1 MEKIKM
7 FTKQMFF
14 KSKSI
19 KYQKKHEGKHKI
31 QQKTLKHTFKEKK
44 QHQKKNTNFIA
55 NFPLGL
61 VAQKRPPQV
70 PKSFIK
76 CRQNTVFWGLVGA
89 FFGEPT

>member
-44 QHQKKNTNFIA
+44 QHQKKKTQISLLIFH
-55 NFPLGL
+55 LGWS
-61 VAQKRPPQV
+61 
-70 PKSFIK
+70 PKKGPHES
-76 CRQNTVFWGLVGA
+76 QNLS
-89 FFGEPT
+89 